1 MSESDPQGTPAPAAT
16 PAEPVAAPPVAP
28 SSSSKLDL
36 TSEQLGE
43 RLARAAESAQRK
55 LLADLGVDDL
65 AKAKAALDAA
75 KASEEANKSAEQR
88 ALESASAAKSAQA
101 EADRLRA
108 IATEHA
114 ARMLGVLSAEQQS
127 AVKAIAGD
135 DPAAQLR
142 AIGALGPTWVKQA
155 SADAPPP
162 PATTAP
168 APNAPAPTTAG
179 SPPDHR
185 AVYAALNPFER
196 AAYGMSN
203 PQVYDP
209 KS

>member
-1 MSESDPQGTPAPAAT
+1 MSESDPQGTPAPAPPV
-16 PAEPVAAPPVAP
+16 PAPAAAPAQPAT
-28 SSSSKLDL
+28 SAKLDL
-36 TSEQLGE
+36 TSEQLSD
-43 RLARAAESAQRK
+43 RLARATESAQRK
-55 LLADLGVDDL
+55 ILADLGVEDIG
-65 AKAKAALDAA
+65 KAKAALDAA

-88 ALESASAAKSAQA
+88 ALESANAAKSAQA

-114 ARMLGVLSAEQQS
+114 ARMLGVLTAEQQS

-142 AIGALGPTWVKQA
+142 AIGALGPTWAKQA

-185 AVYAALNPFER
+185 AVYATLNPFER